1 MKKIRMIVKS
11 TRRPINFGK
20 FTLEWMLSPDPFC
33 YFSLKLSFST
43 SPQTHYSTFAVS
55 FFGSLSFASSFNWDV
70 LLFIPLLSLEKN
82 NHIYKYSQ
90 KFHLAPHI
98 YLFRNREKILVD
110 LWFHIDIRLQVGR
123 YVVTMVQKRQLY
135 LIRYVIS
142 SKNLWA
148 SDDSIFVNQSITY
161 YKSILFPFCSISPSF
176 CTAMKHG
183 WKT

>member
-1 MKKIRMIVKS
+1 MIYLYLDVSVRGISRQKYS
-11 TRRPINFGK
+11 PAELMHSPINK
-20 FTLEWMLSPDPFC
+20 SDHSAPDPFC

-123 YVVTMVQKRQLY
+123 YVVAKVPMVQKRQLGICNT
-135 LIRYVIS
+135 IRH
-142 SKNLWA
+142 
-148 SDDSIFVNQSITY
+148 F
-161 YKSILFPFCSISPSF
+161 
-176 CTAMKHG
+176 
-183 WKT
+183 

>member
-1 MKKIRMIVKS
+1 MWKWWIIFHQILGLSTHNLSTWWKIPILMTTMTSQSWSKITMIVKS

-123 YVVTMVQKRQLY
+123 YVVAKVPMVQKRQL
-135 LIRYVIS
+135 LISNTIHH
-142 SKNLWA
+142 
-148 SDDSIFVNQSITY
+148 F
-161 YKSILFPFCSISPSF
+161 
-176 CTAMKHG
+176 
-183 WKT
+183 